1 MPHEDHIPLS
11 LGVVEPAGEV
21 GAHLNQNFK
30 WILFCKCFFSG
41 FLMIWKKWKEGEDIE
56 QMREMSCWWHF
67 LLHIFTIGSS
77 EKEGEGKLELMQ
89 RWKEL
94 GWRWQLRI
102 STESRGDP
110 ILTIGSSERKPRS
123 SRVFK
128 VFGSP
133 SLEKCFTL
141 LYISMKFSSFV
152 GQSLIFCGWFE
163 LFRPFHRNN

>member
-1 MPHEDHIPLS
+1 
-11 LGVVEPAGEV
+11 
-21 GAHLNQNFK
+21 
-30 WILFCKCFFSG
+30 
-41 FLMIWKKWKEGEDIE
+41 
-56 QMREMSCWWHF
+56 MREMSCWWHF
-67 LLHIFTIGSS
+67 LLHILTIGSS
-77 EKEGEGKLELMQ
+77 EKEEKGKLELMQ

-141 LYISMKFSSFV
+141 IMGSNHWSC
-152 GQSLIFCGWFE
+152 LIFQWNFPP
-163 LFRPFHRNN
+163 LFAQALYFVVDLSCSVLFTVTIRFSLVHCCCSLNRTISSMNHFVQRTRWWQSFPNHDNATKQ